1 MLRDITI
8 GQHFPGNSLVHRFD
22 PRLKLVLT
30 IVYIV
35 MLFAASNPLG
45 LTLSILFLAV
55 MYRVAKIP
63 LKMIGKSLKPILP
76 IVIFTAVLNLFFVS
90 GEGEPLVHIW
100 FLTIYAEGVRYAVLM
115 AVRVMALIA
124 GTSLL
129 TYTTSP
135 IVLTDAIE
143 QLLKPLGKLHFPVH
157 ELAMM
162 MSIALRFI
170 PTLIEETDKIMNAQ
184 KARGAQL
191 DTGKMTERVK
201 ALVPVLIPL
210 FISAFRRADELAM
223 AMECRCYRGGDKR
236 TRLREMM
243 NGIDPG
249 QGLGVIVRTVS
260 AGTTKTTLK
269 NDLQYLKRVWKDIRK
284 KATEVSAPALIYQEP
299 GLPQRA
305 VRDYLTDDVCE
316 IWVDNEEVADSIR
329 ETVSLLFPRKKEL
342 VRLHTDVRMPLWE
355 RFSLRRQLDQIYSRE
370 VTLPSGGRLVFDQTE
385 ALMAVDINSGKISGK
400 VNFES
405 MAHRTN
411 MEAAEAIA
419 RQLKLRDIGGQVVI
433 DFIEMRDKKHVLEV
447 EKTLRTAMKND
458 RARHDVGR
466 MSSFG
471 LLELVRQRTGSSA
484 LSITMEPCPFC
495 GAPAQLKEISG
506 RWAVECTKHCAGTR
520 IFNDKDKPIEAWN
533 RRESD
538 EQIH

>member
-8 GQHFPGNSLVHRFD
+8 GQHFPGDSLVHRVD
-22 PRLKLVLT
+22 PRLKLGLT
-30 IVYIV
+30 IAYIV
-35 MLFAASNPLG
+35 LLFAASNPLG

-55 MYRVAKIP
+55 MYKVAKIP
-63 LKMIGKSLKPILP
+63 GKMILKSLKPILP

-191 DTGKMTERVK
+191 DTGKMTDRVK

-223 AMECRCYRGGDKR
+223 AMECRCYRGGDGR
-236 TRLREMM
+236 TRLKVLRCEKQDY
-243 NGIDPG
+243 ID
-249 QGLGVIVRTVS
+249 LAVCIACFAVILASR
-260 AGTTKTTLK
+260 LM
-269 NDLQYLKRVWKDIRK
+269 
-284 KATEVSAPALIYQEP
+284 
-299 GLPQRA
+299 
-305 VRDYLTDDVCE
+305 
-316 IWVDNEEVADSIR
+316 
-329 ETVSLLFPRKKEL
+329 FP
-342 VRLHTDVRMPLWE
+342 
-355 RFSLRRQLDQIYSRE
+355 
-370 VTLPSGGRLVFDQTE
+370 
-385 ALMAVDINSGKISGK
+385 
-400 VNFES
+400 NF
-405 MAHRTN
+405 
-411 MEAAEAIA
+411 
-419 RQLKLRDIGGQVVI
+419 
-433 DFIEMRDKKHVLEV
+433 
-447 EKTLRTAMKND
+447 
-458 RARHDVGR
+458 
-466 MSSFG
+466 
-471 LLELVRQRTGSSA
+471 
-484 LSITMEPCPFC
+484 
-495 GAPAQLKEISG
+495 
-506 RWAVECTKHCAGTR
+506 
-520 IFNDKDKPIEAWN
+520 
-533 RRESD
+533 
-538 EQIH
+538 

>member
-8 GQHFPGNSLVHRFD
+8 GQHFPGDSLVHRFD

-30 IVYIV
+30 IAYIV
-35 MLFAASNPLG
+35 LLFAASNPLG

-55 MYRVAKIP
+55 MYKVAKIP
-63 LKMIGKSLKPILP
+63 GKMILKSLKPILP

-100 FLTIYAEGVRYAVLM
+100 VLTIYAEGVRYAVLM

-191 DTGKMTERVK
+191 DTGKMTDRVK

-223 AMECRCYRGGDKR
+223 AMECRCYRGGDGR
-236 TRLREMM
+236 TRLKVLRCEKQDY
-243 NGIDPG
+243 ID
-249 QGLGVIVRTVS
+249 LAVCIACFAVILASR
-260 AGTTKTTLK
+260 LM
-269 NDLQYLKRVWKDIRK
+269 
-284 KATEVSAPALIYQEP
+284 
-299 GLPQRA
+299 
-305 VRDYLTDDVCE
+305 
-316 IWVDNEEVADSIR
+316 
-329 ETVSLLFPRKKEL
+329 FP
-342 VRLHTDVRMPLWE
+342 
-355 RFSLRRQLDQIYSRE
+355 
-370 VTLPSGGRLVFDQTE
+370 
-385 ALMAVDINSGKISGK
+385 
-400 VNFES
+400 NF
-405 MAHRTN
+405 
-411 MEAAEAIA
+411 
-419 RQLKLRDIGGQVVI
+419 
-433 DFIEMRDKKHVLEV
+433 
-447 EKTLRTAMKND
+447 
-458 RARHDVGR
+458 
-466 MSSFG
+466 
-471 LLELVRQRTGSSA
+471 
-484 LSITMEPCPFC
+484 
-495 GAPAQLKEISG
+495 
-506 RWAVECTKHCAGTR
+506 
-520 IFNDKDKPIEAWN
+520 
-533 RRESD
+533 
-538 EQIH
+538 